1 MRAEIDRA
9 IAGGEMD
16 ALARFLVGGRTSSA
30 RYAARRLA
38 ERAAE
43 AGMLSETTA
52 GLAEHVEPVMRQLAA
67 LLCYDA
73 YPDAPDRTIARLR
86 GLADDEEPSVRDAA
100 SESAG
105 RLLDDQ
111 FPGVVSRVE
120 PWRAHSSANV
130 RHALLVAVVHAAR
143 HGQVDRAEPLLRL
156 IGPLLTDRDPLV
168 RRALGPAAVAALL
181 QQYPALT
188 FEHLIQW
195 STSNDEQV
203 LWNVAM
209 AFTSPAA
216 SEMAKK
222 ALIVLRK
229 LSLDERRYVWRAVA
243 AARWKLGRRRPEIVR
258 PELARWLEDDERV
271 EVARAALTYL

>member
-1 MRAEIDRA
+1 VRAEIDRA
-9 IAGGEMD
+9 IAGGEMEV
-16 ALARFLVGGRTSSA
+16 LARFLVGGRTSSV

-43 AGMLSETTA
+43 AGMLSQTA
-52 GLAEHVEPVMRQLAA
+52 VELAEHAEPVLRQLAA
-67 LLCYDA
+67 LLGHDA
-73 YPDAPDRTIARLR
+73 YPDAPDQTIALLR
-86 GLADDEEPSVRDAA
+86 GLADDEEPPVRDAA
-100 SESAG
+100 SESTG
-105 RLLDDQ
+105 RLLDAQ
-111 FPGVVSRVE
+111 FPGVAPRVE
-120 PWRAHSSANV
+120 PWRDDSSPNV
-130 RHALLVAVVHAAR
+130 RHALLAAVVRAAR
-143 HGQVDRAEPLLRL
+143 YGQVDRAEPLLRL
-156 IGPLLTDRDPLV
+156 IGPLLSDRDPLV
-168 RRALGPAAVAALL
+168 RRALGPTAVAALL

-188 FEHLIQW
+188 FEHLILW

-243 AARWKLGRRRPEIVR
+243 AAMWKLGRRRPDIVR

-271 EVARAALTYL
+271 EVARAALRYL